1 MGDVGEMGTGRD
13 AVSVT
18 DSVRG
23 ETDTP
28 DGEIYTDNTG
38 TDLTQFIIS
47 TLNKN
52 AKDRVLMLKLKQEMS
67 SLAKKTHHKF
77 PHMSSYHRDQDTQWQ
92 TEVFRSS
99 IIRKLDEAVR
109 KLVSPTETNAV
120 DLERQVFQRTDSKEE
135 YLSFVARLILYVR
148 QQADGQDSRTNF
160 LRHFPVKIKVTQKE
174 RKTMKRM
181 MMMIRMKRNK
191 KQIKY

>member
-1 MGDVGEMGTGRD
+1 MGDVGEMGTGGD

-52 AKDRVLMLKLKQEMS
+52 AKDRVLMLKLEQEMS
-67 SLAKKTHHKF
+67 NLVRDAKKTHHKF

-109 KLVSPTETNAV
+109 KLVSPTEINAA

-148 QQADGQDSRTNF
+148 QQADGQDAENVAFS
-160 LRHFPVKIKVTQKE
+160 QE
-174 RKTMKRM
+174 EADSGGAG
-181 MMMIRMKRNK
+181 
-191 KQIKY
+191 